1 MSIHII
7 ASTSFIEKI
16 TKPPLLIQ
24 LPNYSNEIEE
34 IHISSE
40 IGNDLRGHFQICDY
54 PNLIKI
60 LISCKCF
67 RNVTTLSICNNE
79 RLEQFIVENME
90 GINLGEVNKEDIV
103 DYNTFT
109 KQNKLV
115 ENAFCN
121 VHTVKFECTSLT
133 IIILL
138 ILLLDLPKLE
148 SICIGNYSFIYTQ
161 QLFLKGIFLFY
172 LCNRIDLPELK
183 GLHIGDRSLGEMK
196 DLNMMSN

>member
-7 ASTSFIEKI
+7 ASTSFIERI
-16 TKPPLLIQ
+16 TKPQLLIQ

-67 RNVTTLSICNNE
+67 RNVTALSICNNE
-79 RLEQFIVENME
+79 RLEQFIIENME
-90 GINLGEVNKEDIV
+90 GINLGEVNKEDFV

-109 KQNKLV
+109 KQTL
-115 ENAFCN
+115 
-121 VHTVKFECTSLT
+121 
-133 IIILL
+133 
-138 ILLLDLPKLE
+138 
-148 SICIGNYSFIYTQ
+148 
-161 QLFLKGIFLFY
+161 
-172 LCNRIDLPELK
+172 
-183 GLHIGDRSLGEMK
+183 
-196 DLNMMSN
+196 